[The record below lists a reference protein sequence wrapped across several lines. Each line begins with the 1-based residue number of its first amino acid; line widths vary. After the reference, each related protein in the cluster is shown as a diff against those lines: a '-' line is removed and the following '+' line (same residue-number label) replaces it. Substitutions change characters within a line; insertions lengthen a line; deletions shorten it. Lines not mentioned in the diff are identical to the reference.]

1 MSLILMAAWFS
12 CYLTAGVAALLFEL
26 GELPKG
32 CVTDAGTIYVLQVVG
47 VVLALALIPLSLR
60 GFKKM
65 VDRLDEKE
73 YSDERICR
81 IYMTCSL
88 LRTAAFFI
96 VIVFGTILYYLI
108 DDTIG
113 LYVAA
118 IGAIC
123 SMFAFP
129 TKGAI
134 ENETGF

>member
-1 MSLILMAAWFS
+1 MSLILMSAWIS

-26 GELPKG
+26 GAFTKG
-32 CVTDAGTIYVLQVVG
+32 CVTDTGTIYILQVVG

-88 LRTAAFFI
+88 LRILAFFI
-96 VIVFGTILYYLI
+96 VIVFGTLLYYLI

-134 ENETGF
+134 EDETGF